1 MYVIRFQARGRSALV
16 RPSAVLY
23 DPRKLCRMRSLQAT
37 ISKSLPV
44 ECPPRLT
51 RSSLGTVWHPKQL
64 AATS

>member
-1 MYVIRFQARGRSALV
+1 M
-16 RPSAVLY
+16 RP
-23 DPRKLCRMRSLQAT
+23 LQAT

-51 RSSLGTVWHPKQL
+51 SSSFGTVWHPKQL